1 MASVKEAE
9 TAPAVTPPGAGS
21 PQLLPSLS
29 WDVPDPAGHPRSSR
43 EHSCWPAGAVR
54 KQLHGYLQQHSLLLI
69 PLRCPSLVCSFG
81 AVAGE
86 VTLSHCHRG
95 EVSRQLL
102 RLQDSSTEQSF
113 PLLQKCWKK
122 ERGLHQTVQDHSSTP
137 YFSCIP
143 EPNVTLSLQLQQ
155 VTPLLSPYTC

>member
-1 MASVKEAE
+1 M
-9 TAPAVTPPGAGS
+9 TPPGAGS
-21 PQLLPSLS
+21 PQLLPGLSCVPGMSLI
-29 WDVPDPAGHPRSSR
+29 WLDIPDPAGA
-43 EHSCWPAGAVR
+43 AGAVR

-69 PLRCPSLVCSFG
+69 PLSCPSLVCSFG

-122 ERGLHQTVQDHSSTP
+122 ERGLHQTVQDHSPTP